1 MKSGL
6 EAQPLT
12 SGSNRK
18 GSPADRSIILLGG
31 IVPALV
37 DGQCWCP
44 SAWVHVWMEAVM
56 GRRYPGAA
64 SHSSKQWGV
73 MAVWQ
78 QGDQDKQHPCAFS
91 GLWGLPEV
99 LPQLTGKYNLMS
111 KTLMVGS
118 WGHWKNKA
126 VSQMWDA
133 AMAKVISGG
142 AGGEGEATEAISP
155 QKSAGWCLTCLLEE
169 AAVLLLPELS
179 TERHD
184 YHTTH
189 QQPHHSE
196 LRGGLFP
203 KSVTQYYAMY
213 QVSVMLMASFVLFL
227 RKFGL
232 RSPEHLQPWGSTNL
246 CHAPA
251 VCTNVIP
258 PKTLIPPQNVILAA
272 CHPTAPKELASFHKC
287 CEPCKQCRLLAFL
300 SPERRATLNYYYF
313 FYYYFFCL
321 SAASKAQICQIY
333 FPCKLFLHN

>member
-1 MKSGL
+1 MGSADVHQHGCMSGWRL
-6 EAQPLT
+6 WWVGGTWGCQ
-12 SGSNRK
+12 
-18 GSPADRSIILLGG
+18 SPQKTMR
-31 IVPALV
+31 
-37 DGQCWCP
+37 
-44 SAWVHVWMEAVM
+44 
-56 GRRYPGAA
+56 
-64 SHSSKQWGV
+64 V
-73 MAVWQ
+73 MAVRQ

-111 KTLMVGS
+111 KTLLVGS
-118 WGHWKNKA
+118 SGHWKNKA

-142 AGGEGEATEAISP
+142 AEGEGEATEAISP
-155 QKSAGWCLTCLLEE
+155 RKSAGWCLTCLLEE
-169 AAVLLLPELS
+169 AAVLILPELS

-213 QVSVMLMASFVLFL
+213 KVSVVLMASFVLFL

-272 CHPTAPKELASFHKC
+272 WDPTAPKELASFHKC
-287 CEPCKQCRLLAFL
+287 YEPCKQCRLLAFL
-300 SPERRATLNYYYF
+300 SPARRAILIYYY
-313 FYYYFFCL
+313 YYYLSFCSIKSPNMSDLFSMQIVFAQLGKYWTSKFFL
-321 SAASKAQICQIY
+321 VNKFPLKSMRQASH
-333 FPCKLFLHN
+333 LFLWSFVIY